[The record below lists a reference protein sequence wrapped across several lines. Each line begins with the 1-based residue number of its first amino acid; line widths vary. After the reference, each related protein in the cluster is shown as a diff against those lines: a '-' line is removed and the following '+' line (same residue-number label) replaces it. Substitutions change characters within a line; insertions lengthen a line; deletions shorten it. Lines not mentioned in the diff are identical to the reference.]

1 MADIIGIPELATPE
15 NIPPGIDKVGT
26 GCRISDTVTVY
37 TDLSHKERGRI
48 VLGDD
53 VILLDHVRLVTGD
66 TRTNKG
72 AFIHMGSRIIVNVGC
87 YLSGEGGL
95 QIEDEVLIGPGAKLL
110 SAGHEYDHEPV
121 SIYRHGLSYGTVT
134 VEKGAWIG
142 AGATILEGVTV
153 GKGAVVGA
161 ASVVTKDVPAFSI
174 VAGNPAR
181 VIKWREGFKPKT
193 SVFLRILQRIKRAIR
208 GIGI

>member
-1 MADIIGIPELATPE
+1 MAGVIGIPEPVSPE
-15 NIPPGIDKVGT
+15 NIPPGIDQVGT
-26 GCRISDTVTVY
+26 GCRISHTVSVY
-37 TDLSHKERGRI
+37 TDLSHSERGRI
-48 VLGDD
+48 VLGDE
-53 VILLDHVRLVTGD
+53 VILLDNVRLVTGD

-95 QIEDEVLIGPGAKLL
+95 HIEDEVLIGPGAKLL
-110 SAGHEYDHEPV
+110 SAGHDYHHEPV
-121 SIYRHGLSYGTVT
+121 SIYRHGLTYGTVT

-142 AGATILEGVTV
+142 AGAIILEGVTI

-161 ASVVTKDVPAFSI
+161 ASVVTKDVPAFSV

-181 VIKWREGFKPKT
+181 VIKWRRGFNPET
-193 SVFLRILQRIKRAIR
+193 PVFLRIFKRIKRAIS
-208 GIGI
+208 GLFS

>member
-1 MADIIGIPELATPE
+1 MAGIIGIPDPVTPE
-15 NIPPGIDKVGT
+15 NIPPGIDEVGT
-26 GCRISDTVTVY
+26 GCRISGTVSVY

-48 VLGDD
+48 GLGDE

-72 AFIHMGSRIIVNVGC
+72 AFIRMGSRIIVNVGC

-110 SAGHEYDHEPV
+110 SAGHEYDNKPV
-121 SIYRHGLSYGTVT
+121 SIYRHGLTYGTIT

-142 AGATILEGVTV
+142 AGAIILEGVTV

-161 ASVVTKDVPAFSI
+161 ASVVTKDVPAFSV

-181 VIKWREGFKPKT
+181 VIKWRRGFEPKT

-208 GIGI
+208 GLGS